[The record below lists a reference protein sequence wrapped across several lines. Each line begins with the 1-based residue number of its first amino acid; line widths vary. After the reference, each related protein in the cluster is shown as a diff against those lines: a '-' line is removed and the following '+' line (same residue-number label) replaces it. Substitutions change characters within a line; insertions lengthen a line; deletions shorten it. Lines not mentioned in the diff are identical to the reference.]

1 MGVLQP
7 LKRSSQEL
15 PLAQSNLESGPLT
28 GNLTIAWTFR
38 EQTTPASH
46 RHAWGSS
53 LCRCLGI
60 KIG

>member
-7 LKRSSQEL
+7 LKWLSQEL
-15 PLAQSNLESGPLT
+15 PLAKSNLESGPLT

-38 EQTTPASH
+38 EQTPASH

-53 LCRCLGI
+53 LCRYLGI